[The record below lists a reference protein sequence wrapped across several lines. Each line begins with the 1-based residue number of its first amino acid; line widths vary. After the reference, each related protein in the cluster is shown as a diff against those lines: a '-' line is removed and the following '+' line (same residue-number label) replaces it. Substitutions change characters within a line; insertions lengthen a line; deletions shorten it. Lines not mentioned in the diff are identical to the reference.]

1 MAKRPALL
9 RIAVNVG
16 LDAALAGLAVPLADW
31 LAAPDRMP
39 LPLLASSA
47 WGAASLLLA
56 GLPFGLSRQYWR
68 YAGVGELVGVAAGS
82 LLAAALFSLGLHL
95 AGVALPS
102 PSFPV
107 GLALCLLVLLAF
119 PRIGYRMTRE
129 APPAQSGPEPAPA
142 LLLGAGD
149 GADLFL
155 SALAASRAPPYRALG
170 LLSGGGAQTGR
181 RIQNCPVLGSLDD
194 APAVL
199 ARLRAAGEAPESLV
213 VTDPALDPAAMEFLR
228 AWAGHE
234 GLAMVPAPGVIVS
247 PRPTAGFVAVG
258 RA

>member
-1 MAKRPALL
+1 MAERRART
-9 RIAVNVG
+9 RIAVNVV
-16 LDAALAGLAVPLADW
+16 LDALLAAAAVPLADW

-39 LPLLASSA
+39 LPPVSSSL
-47 WGAASLLLA
+47 WGAASLLAA
-56 GLPFGLSRQYWR
+56 GLPFRLSVQYWR

-82 LLAAALFSLGLHL
+82 VLAAALFSLGLHL

-119 PRIGYRMTRE
+119 PRIGYRLTRE
-129 APPAQSGPEPAPA
+129 APPEQSGPEPAPV
-142 LLLGAGD
+142 LLLGAAD

-155 SALAASRAPPYRALG
+155 SALASEAGAPYRAVG

-181 RIQNCPVLGSLDD
+181 RIQNCPVLGSLAD

-199 ARLRAAGEAPESLV
+199 ARLREAGDMPEALV
-213 VTDPALDPAAMEFLR
+213 VTDPALDGPALDTVLSLAAR
-228 AWAGHE
+228 E
-234 GLAMVPAPGVIVS
+234 GLSVVYAPSVAALAGPA
-247 PRPTAGFVAVG
+247 AGFVAAG